1 MPPQLSGGIFCFTAM
16 AKETFAIP
24 KYLAQRIAEGEHQM
38 LDFKYAVNDARKIAI
53 TLCAFANTD
62 GGTLLIGV
70 KDNGAIAGAKLQEEE
85 HMIQAAAT
93 MYSKL
98 PIEYSTQ
105 GWKAGDRYVLEVIIP
120 ASRHRP
126 HLAVNELGEWK
137 AYVRR
142 HDQNFPAPGVLMQYW
157 KSDHT
162 PITEKYFHTEKEK
175 RLFEALSHQ
184 EGFTVSQLSKMSRIP
199 RPIVTTLLARF
210 MRWEL
215 VTMEFEQNI
224 ARFRSKE

>member
-1 MPPQLSGGIFCFTAM
+1 LWKM
-16 AKETFAIP
+16 AKESITIP
-24 KYLAQRIAEGEHQM
+24 KYLQQRIAEGEHQT

-70 KDNGAIAGAKLQEEE
+70 KDNGSIAGARLQEEE

-93 MYSKL
+93 MYSKP

-120 ASRHRP
+120 SSRYRP
-126 HLAVNELGEWK
+126 HQAVDETGEWK
-137 AYVRR
+137 AYLRK
-142 HDQNFPAPGVLMQYW
+142 HDQNFPAPGVLMQFW
-157 KSDHT
+157 KSEHT
-162 PITEKYFHTEKEK
+162 PMTERYFHTEKEK
-175 RLFEALSHQ
+175 RLFEALSHK
-184 EGFTVSQLSKMSRIP
+184 EGYTVSQLSKVSRIP

-210 MRWEL
+210 MRWDL
-215 VTMEFEQNI
+215 VTLEFDQNI

>member
-1 MPPQLSGGIFCFTAM
+1 M
-16 AKETFAIP
+16 AKETIAIP
-24 KYLAQRIAEGEHQM
+24 KYLQQRIAEGEHQT
-38 LDFKYAVNDARKIAI
+38 LDFKYAINDARKIAI

-70 KDNGAIAGAKLQEEE
+70 KDNGAVAGARIQEEE
-85 HMIQAAAT
+85 HMVQAAAT
-93 MYSKL
+93 MYSKP

-105 GWKAGDRYVLEVIIP
+105 GWKAGDRYVLEVTIAP
-120 ASRHRP
+120 SRYRP
-126 HLAVNELGEWK
+126 HQAVNELGEWR

-142 HDQNFPAPGVLMQYW
+142 HDQNFQAPGVLMQYW

-162 PITEKYFHTEKEK
+162 PLTERYFHTDKEK
-175 RLFEALSHQ
+175 KLFEALSHS
-184 EGFTVSQLSKMSRIP
+184 EGYTVSQLSRMSNIP
-199 RPIVTTLLARF
+199 RPIVTNLIARF

-215 VTMEFEQNI
+215 VTMDFDQNI

>member
-1 MPPQLSGGIFCFTAM
+1 MPPSTSGGIFCFTDM
-16 AKETFAIP
+16 AKESFAIP

-38 LDFKYAVNDARKIAI
+38 LDFKFAVNDARKIAI

-70 KDNGAIAGAKLQEEE
+70 KDNGSIAGAKLQEEE

-93 MYSKL
+93 MYSKP

-120 ASRHRP
+120 ASRQRP
-126 HLAVNELGEWK
+126 HLAVNELGEWR

-142 HDQNFPAPGVLMQYW
+142 HDQNFTAPGVLMQYW
-157 KSDHT
+157 KSDYT

-184 EGFTVSQLSKMSRIP
+184 EGFTVSQLSKMSQIP

-224 ARFRSKE
+224 ARFRSTE

>member
-1 MPPQLSGGIFCFTAM
+1 LWKM
-16 AKETFAIP
+16 AKESIAIP
-24 KYLAQRIAEGEHQM
+24 KYLQQRIAEGEHQT

-70 KDNGAIAGAKLQEEE
+70 KDNGSIAGARLQEEE

-93 MYSKL
+93 MYSKP

-120 ASRHRP
+120 SSRYRP
-126 HLAVNELGEWK
+126 HQAVDETGEWK
-137 AYVRR
+137 AYLRK
-142 HDQNFPAPGVLMQYW
+142 HDQNFPAPGVLMQFW
-157 KSDHT
+157 KSEHT
-162 PITEKYFHTEKEK
+162 PMTERYFHTEKEK
-175 RLFEALSHQ
+175 RLFEALSHK
-184 EGFTVSQLSKMSRIP
+184 EGYTVSQLSKVSRIP

-210 MRWEL
+210 MRWDL
-215 VTMEFEQNI
+215 VTLEFDQNI